1 MTEPSKWALN
11 AAVAAL
17 GEPIRPYQ
25 AEAVALAL
33 DAARR
38 QALEEAAKIA
48 HDYCWMPAVG
58 SRMQNYAAQIE
69 DCIRALIDKEPMP

>member
-25 AEAVALAL
+25 AEAVAIVL

-38 QALEEAAKIA
+38 KALEEAAKIA
-48 HDYCWMPAVG
+48 LRVYDDDDICDA
-58 SRMQNYAAQIE
+58 
-69 DCIRALIDKEPMP
+69 IRALIDREPTP